1 MVTGEFHGNSNSN
14 RSWKNESNSNRSES
28 NR

>member
-1 MVTGEFHGNSNSN
+1 MVTEEFHGNSNSN
-14 RSWKNESNSNRSES
+14 RSLKNESNSNRSGS